1 MALPLIVSFTLRQA
15 FSMVDLV
22 YARFLDDPNA
32 LAAIAFYIPFQEIF
46 SAVWVGLSAG
56 FTAQLA
62 RAFGRRDAQRVADL
76 KRAMRRILCVLVP
89 LFACGGIAVHAVL
102 PSFDLD
108 RGVLSAFQVYGTT
121 LLIGMPLTGF
131 WSIHPDSVVKAHYDT
146 RSTMLAGIYAT
157 ATNVALNTLFVFG
170 FGMGLFGIALATVLS
185 RLTALA
191 YAMSRARQHERR
203 RLASEDWPIAS
214 GVYGPGAIRAIFLL
228 ALPAGATMALA
239 SLEGWLVNGLLG
251 SAEHPERALAT
262 YGVYHA
268 LLRIT
273 LMPAI
278 ATAVAVV
285 PFVARRIHEDPDP
298 RAVGRELCRAIGLA
312 GGIGLAFAAPVGA
325 LFPDQVAGFFVPS
338 DRADALAD
346 PTTRAAMRVLPI
358 ALLANLPFLILRP
371 TFEALHRP
379 KMGIAISALR
389 FAVLSPPLV
398 LLGHSMMP
406 TEPALGVL
414 VGLVS
419 AAALASCTAA
429 ILAARAVLA
438 ERSHETSADAHG
450 GAPSP
455 AGPSHPRA
463 SARDATPR
471 A

>member
-62 RAFGRRDAQRVADL
+62 RAFGRKDATRVADL
-76 KRAMRRILCVLVP
+76 NRAMRRILCVLIP
-89 LFACGGIAVHAVL
+89 LFALGGAAVHAAL
-102 PSFDLD
+102 PHVGMDQ
-108 RGVLSAFQVYGTT
+108 GVLAAFQVYGTT

-170 FGMGLFGIALATVLS
+170 LDLGLFGIALATVLS

-191 YAMSRARQHERR
+191 YASSRARQHERR
-203 RLASEDWPIAS
+203 RLASPEWPAPSDVRGS
-214 GVYGPGAIRAIFLL
+214 GAARAIFIL
-228 ALPAGATMALA
+228 AMPAGATMALA
-239 SLEGWLVNGLLG
+239 SLEGWLVNGLLTA
-251 SAEHPERALAT
+251 AEQPDRALAT
-262 YGVYHA
+262 YGVYHT

-285 PFVARRIHEDPDP
+285 PFVARRVHETTNP
-298 RAVGRELCRAIGLA
+298 RAVGSDLRRALALA
-312 GGIGLAFAAPVGA
+312 GGTGLAFALPVGV
-325 LFPDQVAGFFVPS
+325 LFPDQVAAYFVPS
-338 DRADALAD
+338 DGAGALAD
-346 PTTRAAMRVLPI
+346 PATRTAMRLLPL
-358 ALLANLPFLILRP
+358 ALMANLPFLILRP

-379 KMGIAISALR
+379 KVGLAVSALR
-389 FAVLSPPLV
+389 FALFSPPLV
-398 LLGHSMMP
+398 LLGHSLTP
-406 TEPALGVL
+406 EQPALGVL
-414 VGLVS
+414 GGLITAATLAS
-419 AAALASCTAA
+419 ATAAL
-429 ILAARAVLA
+429 LAARAI
-438 ERSHETSADAHG
+438 RS
-450 GAPSP
+450 P
-455 AGPSHPRA
+455 
-463 SARDATPR
+463 
-471 A
+471 

>member
-62 RAFGRRDAQRVADL
+62 RAFGRRDADRVRDL
-76 KRAMRRILCVLVP
+76 DRAMRRIL
-89 LFACGGIAVHAVL
+89 FALIPIFALGGVAVHFTL
-102 PSFDLD
+102 PHVGMDQ
-108 RGVLSAFQVYGTT
+108 GVLAAFQVYGTT
-121 LLIGMPLTGF
+121 LLVGMPLTGF

-157 ATNVALNTLFVFG
+157 ITNVALNTLFVFG
-170 FGMGLFGIALATVLS
+170 LDLGLFGIALATVLS

-191 YAMSRARQHERR
+191 YATSRARQHERNR
-203 RLASEDWPIAS
+203 VTSPDWPA
-214 GVYGPGAIRAIFLL
+214 PGDVRGTGAARSIFLL
-228 ALPAGATMALA
+228 AMPAGATMALA
-239 SLEGWLVNGLLG
+239 SLEGWLVNGLLNA
-251 SAEHPERALAT
+251 AEQPDRALAT

-285 PFVARRIHEDPDP
+285 PFVARRIHETSDPG
-298 RAVGRELCRAIGLA
+298 AVGRDLRRALALA
-312 GGIGLAFAAPVGA
+312 GGIGLAFALPVGV
-325 LFPDQVAGFFVPS
+325 LFPEQVAAYFVPS
-338 DRADALAD
+338 DGAGALAD
-346 PTTRAAMRVLPI
+346 PSTRTAMRLLPL

-379 KMGIAISALR
+379 KAGLLVSTLR
-389 FAVLSPPLV
+389 FALFSPPLV
-398 LLGHSMMP
+398 LLGHGMTP
-406 TEPALGVL
+406 EQPALGVL
-414 VGLVS
+414 GGLIS
-419 AAALASCTAA
+419 AALLASATAA
-429 ILAARAVLA
+429 FLAARAI
-438 ERSHETSADAHG
+438 RS
-450 GAPSP
+450 P
-455 AGPSHPRA
+455 
-463 SARDATPR
+463 
-471 A
+471 